1 MFLKEL
7 EIYGF
12 KSFAKKIKF
21 SFNSGITAIV
31 GPNGCGKSN
40 ITDAIR
46 WVLGEQ
52 NIRALRGKQ
61 LTDIIFS
68 GNHNEKPL
76 NVAEVSLVLNNSEKF
91 LPVDWEE
98 INIKR
103 RIYRSGETENFINGI
118 PCKLREIQELFMNTG
133 LGKNAYSIIAQ
144 GEIDLVLS
152 AKPSERRYL
161 FEEAASI
168 SKYKYEKQRTLKK
181 IEETDNNLDKII
193 NIISEIKNQLII
205 LEEEAKHLNKY
216 KICQEKIR
224 DLELFLIYQKY
235 NLYKT
240 NLSKIM
246 KKLELYEKNK
256 EKILINTKEQELKI
270 NTLNGEL
277 ISLKREQEK
286 YKYENYELNDRKKSI
301 QNEFNLMSQKK
312 IDFEKRLIDLNKE
325 IEDINQKISFLNKSK
340 KEINMNIL
348 KINKKLKDFNGKLS
362 DLEKEFKKKSKFIN
376 SITLTRNNFK
386 KVLKSFYEKE
396 LFLKEREIKYKTT
409 LNIINL
415 NLDKIRERKKLLEK
429 QLKVM
434 VKKENDC
441 RRIIKESGKNIE
453 RSQLKKN
460 EERIKEIESILN
472 RLRLSL
478 EKDNQGINLKEE
490 RRDILIKS
498 IKHYLKINED
508 KIELFYSKYNQGNPD
523 GICKKLIKLI
533 DYIPQKYEKIIEIAL
548 KENLNSIVVN
558 DIYFALNII
567 SSLPKNELNE
577 IKLMPLDLIKKAK
590 VLSED
595 KVKIHGENI
604 CGFADELITYSK
616 IYHDLFKVLLGN
628 ILIVEN
634 TQTAL
639 NFSKKY
645 LGKYKII
652 ALNSI
657 VIDFDG
663 SINIPLNTKGKQEN
677 VFYIEREIE
686 RLTKEI
692 ENLKIQVRK
701 NENSI
706 EEYNNIYNS
715 LTKENNEI
723 KKLLQENEKDNIN
736 KIDNLNKTIISIN
749 ELERTLKNLTSEE
762 DNILKEKK
770 IISKRYYIFEKKYNE
785 LSKYN
790 TNIDNTIK
798 IVNNII
804 IQKNNYVDNI
814 TKDVNNVNN
823 FILVNKEKM
832 INLRDKDENAS
843 SYLNE
848 YISDLEEKK
857 NIIKEYNKNLNMI
870 LNKIEEY
877 TVQLKKLNFQDSSF
891 IKKKDELKRIIQE
904 ETTLLKNS
912 IYEKDKQQKLY
923 EEIKDEKHKVE
934 ILEVQYQEKYENIEN
949 EVMKNYKLPVEKL
962 ILYNNKATSQKV
974 ANHKIDIL
982 RDNIL
987 KMGQINFDAESRY
1000 QNQLKRYNSLWEKY
1014 NEIYQARRSL
1024 AEIISEI
1031 DQIALKRF
1039 KETFDKV
1046 NIHFNNIFK
1055 KMFSGGE
1062 AKLFLSFEKDVLQ
1075 SGIDIIARP
1084 PGKRTQNIEL
1094 LSSGEKAI
1102 TAIALLLAL
1111 WKVNPSPFCFFDEI
1125 DTALDEVNAEKLAFL
1140 LKGEELNQPQLIIIT
1155 HQRSTMEA
1163 ADTLYGITMEESGIS
1178 KLVSVKFQN

>member
-40 ITDAIR
+40 ITDAVR

-52 NIRALRGKQ
+52 NIRSLRGKQ

-76 NVAEVSLVLNNSEKF
+76 NMAEVSLVLNNSERI
-91 LPVDWEE
+91 LPLDWEE

-133 LGKNAYSIIAQ
+133 LGKNAYSVIAQ

-152 AKPSERRYL
+152 AKPSDRRYL

-168 SKYKYEKQRTLKK
+168 SKYKYEKQRSLKK
-181 IEETDNNLDKII
+181 IEGIDNNLDNVI

-205 LEEEAKHLNKY
+205 LEKEAKHLNKY

-240 NLSKIM
+240 NLSKV
-246 KKLELYEKNK
+246 KKNLELCEINK
-256 EKILINTKEQELKI
+256 EKILINIKKQESKI
-270 NTLNGEL
+270 STLNEEL
-277 ISLKREQEK
+277 INLNQEQEK
-286 YKYENYELNDRKKSI
+286 YKYENYELKDRTKSI
-301 QNEFNLMSQKK
+301 QNESNLMSQKK
-312 IDFEKRLIDLNKE
+312 DDFEKRLIDLNKV
-325 IEDINQKISFLNKSK
+325 IEDINQKVSFLNKNK
-340 KEINMNIL
+340 KEININIL
-348 KINKKLKDFNGKLS
+348 KIDRNLKGFNNKLN
-362 DLEKEFKKKSKFIN
+362 DLEKEFKKKSTFLN
-376 SITLTRNNFK
+376 SIVLTRNNFK

-396 LFLKEREIKYKTT
+396 LFLKEKEIKYKTT
-409 LNIINL
+409 LNILNL
-415 NLDKIRERKKLLEK
+415 NLDKIREKKKLLEK

-434 VKKENDC
+434 IKKENDC
-441 RRIIKESGKNIE
+441 RKIIKESGKNIK
-453 RSQLKKN
+453 RSQLEKN
-460 EERIKEIESILN
+460 EARIKEIESILN
-472 RLRLSL
+472 KLRLSL

-490 RRDILIKS
+490 RRDILAKS

-508 KIELFYSKYNQGNPD
+508 KTELFYSKYKQENPD

-548 KENLNSIVVN
+548 MESLNSIVVN
-558 DIYFALNII
+558 DIYSAINII
-567 SSLPKNELNE
+567 SSLPKDKLNE

-590 VLSED
+590 ILLED
-595 KVKIHGENI
+595 KTKIHGENI
-604 CGFADELITYSK
+604 CGFADELITYNK
-616 IYHDLFKVLLGN
+616 MYHDLFEVLLGN
-628 ILIVEN
+628 ILIVED

-639 NFSKKY
+639 NFFQKY

-652 ALNSI
+652 TLNNM

-663 SINIPLNTKGKQEN
+663 SINISLNTKDKQEN

-686 RLTKEI
+686 KLTKEI
-692 ENLKIQVRK
+692 ENLKNQVRK
-701 NENSI
+701 NKNSI
-706 EEYNNIYNS
+706 EEYDNIYNS
-715 LTKENNEI
+715 LTKEINEI
-723 KKLLQENEKDNIN
+723 KILLQENEENTVN
-736 KIDNLNKTIISIN
+736 NLNNLNRTIISIV
-749 ELERTLKNLTSEE
+749 ELEKNLKNLSSDE

-770 IISKRYYIFEKKYNE
+770 IISKRYRIFEKNYNE
-785 LSKYN
+785 LSKYI
-790 TNIDNTIK
+790 TNINKTIK
-798 IVNNII
+798 TVNNII
-804 IQKNNYVDNI
+804 IQKNNYVNNI
-814 TKDVNNVNN
+814 TKDVNDVKN
-823 FILVNKEKM
+823 FILLNKEKL
-832 INLRDKDENAS
+832 INLRDKEENVS
-843 SYLNE
+843 SYIDE
-848 YISDLEEKK
+848 YTSDLEKKK
-857 NIIKEYNKNLNMI
+857 NSIKKYNKNLGMI
-870 LNKIEEY
+870 LNETKEHA
-877 TVQLKKLNFQDSSF
+877 VQLKKINLRDSHR
-891 IKKKDELKRIIQE
+891 IKKEDELKRIIQE
-904 ETTLLKNS
+904 KTTMLENS

-949 EVMKNYKLPVEKL
+949 EVIKNYKLPVEKL
-962 ILYNNKATSQKV
+962 ISYNNKSSSQKE
-974 ANHKIDIL
+974 ANHEIDIL
-982 RDNIL
+982 KDNIL
-987 KMGQINFDAESRY
+987 KMGQINFDAEIRY
-1000 QNQLKRYNSLWEKY
+1000 QNQLKRYDSLWEKY

-1024 AEIISEI
+1024 VEIISEI

-1039 KETFDKV
+1039 KETFDQVKI
-1046 NIHFNNIFK
+1046 NFNNIFK

-1062 AKLFLSFEKDVLQ
+1062 AKLFLSFEEDVLQ

-1125 DTALDEVNAEKLAFL
+1125 DTALDEVNAEKLVFL
-1140 LKGEELNQPQLIIIT
+1140 LKGEELNQSQLIIIT
-1155 HQRSTMEA
+1155 HQKSTMEA

-1178 KLVSVKFQN
+1178 KLVSIKFQN

>member
-40 ITDAIR
+40 ITDAVR

-52 NIRALRGKQ
+52 NIRSLRGKQ

-76 NVAEVSLVLNNSEKF
+76 NMAEVSLVLNNSERI

-133 LGKNAYSIIAQ
+133 LGKNAYSVIAQ

-152 AKPSERRYL
+152 AKPSDRRYL

-168 SKYKYEKQRTLKK
+168 SKYKYEKQRSLKK
-181 IEETDNNLDKII
+181 IEGMDNNLDNVI

-205 LEEEAKHLNKY
+205 LEKEAKHLNKY

-240 NLSKIM
+240 NLSKV
-246 KKLELYEKNK
+246 KKNLELCETNK
-256 EKILINTKEQELKI
+256 EKILINIKKQESKI
-270 NTLNGEL
+270 STLNEEL
-277 ISLKREQEK
+277 INLNREQEK
-286 YKYENYELNDRKKSI
+286 YKYENYELKDRTKSI
-301 QNEFNLMSQKK
+301 QNESNLMSQKK
-312 IDFEKRLIDLNKE
+312 DDFEKRLIDLNKV
-325 IEDINQKISFLNKSK
+325 IEDINQKISFLNKNK

-348 KINKKLKDFNGKLS
+348 KINRNLKGFNNKLN
-362 DLEKEFKKKSKFIN
+362 DLEKEFKKKSTFLN
-376 SITLTRNNFK
+376 SIILTRNNFK
-386 KVLKSFYEKE
+386 KALKSFYEKE
-396 LFLKEREIKYKTT
+396 LFLKEKEIKYKTT
-409 LNIINL
+409 LNILNL
-415 NLDKIRERKKLLEK
+415 NLDKIREKKKLLEK

-434 VKKENDC
+434 IKKENDC
-441 RRIIKESGKNIE
+441 RKIIKESGKNIK
-453 RSQLKKN
+453 RSQLEKN
-460 EERIKEIESILN
+460 EARIKEIESILN
-472 RLRLSL
+472 KLRLSL

-490 RRDILIKS
+490 RRDILAKS

-508 KIELFYSKYNQGNPD
+508 KTELFYSKYKQENPD

-548 KENLNSIVVN
+548 MESLNSIVVN
-558 DIYFALNII
+558 DIYSAINII
-567 SSLPKNELNE
+567 SSLPKDELNE

-590 VLSED
+590 ILLED
-595 KVKIHGENI
+595 KIKIHGENI
-604 CGFADELITYSK
+604 CGFADELITYNK
-616 IYHDLFKVLLGN
+616 MYNDLFEVLLGN

-639 NFSKKY
+639 NFFQKY

-652 ALNSI
+652 TLNNM

-663 SINIPLNTKGKQEN
+663 SINISLNTKDKQEN

-686 RLTKEI
+686 KLIKEI
-692 ENLKIQVRK
+692 ENLKNQVRK
-701 NENSI
+701 NKNSI
-706 EEYNNIYNS
+706 EEYDNIYNS

-723 KKLLQENEKDNIN
+723 KILLQENEENTVN
-736 KIDNLNKTIISIN
+736 NLNNLNRAIISIG
-749 ELERTLKNLTSEE
+749 ELEKNLKNLSSDE

-770 IISKRYYIFEKKYNE
+770 IISKRYCIFEKNYNE
-785 LSKYN
+785 LSKYI
-790 TNIDNTIK
+790 TNINKTIK
-798 IVNNII
+798 TVNNII
-804 IQKNNYVDNI
+804 IQKNNYVNNI
-814 TKDVNNVNN
+814 TKNVNDVNN
-823 FILVNKEKM
+823 FILLNKEKL
-832 INLRDKDENAS
+832 INLRDKEENVS
-843 SYLNE
+843 SYIDE
-848 YISDLEEKK
+848 YTSGLEEKK
-857 NIIKEYNKNLNMI
+857 NSIKKYNKNLGMI
-870 LNKIEEY
+870 LNEIKEH
-877 TVQLKKLNFQDSSF
+877 TVQLKKINLQDSHR

-904 ETTLLKNS
+904 KTTMLENS

-923 EEIKDEKHKVE
+923 EETKDKKHKVE

-949 EVMKNYKLPVEKL
+949 EVIKNYKLPVEKL
-962 ILYNNKATSQKV
+962 ISYSNKSSSQKE
-974 ANHKIDIL
+974 ANREIDIL
-982 RDNIL
+982 KDNIL
-987 KMGQINFDAESRY
+987 KMGQINFDAEIRY
-1000 QNQLKRYNSLWEKY
+1000 QNQLKRYDSLWEKY

-1024 AEIISEI
+1024 VEIISEI

-1039 KETFDKV
+1039 KETFDQVKI
-1046 NIHFNNIFK
+1046 NFNNIFK

-1062 AKLFLSFEKDVLQ
+1062 AKLFLSFEEDVLQ

-1125 DTALDEVNAEKLAFL
+1125 DTALDEVNAEKLVFL
-1140 LKGEELNQPQLIIIT
+1140 LKGEELNQSQLIIIT
-1155 HQRSTMEA
+1155 HQKSTMEA

-1178 KLVSVKFQN
+1178 KLVSIKFQN

>member
-40 ITDAIR
+40 ITDAVR

-52 NIRALRGKQ
+52 NIRSLRGKQ

-76 NVAEVSLVLNNSEKF
+76 NMAEVSLVLNNSERF

-133 LGKNAYSIIAQ
+133 LGKNAYSVIAQ

-152 AKPSERRYL
+152 AKPSDRRYL

-168 SKYKYEKQRTLKK
+168 SKYKYEKQRSLKK
-181 IEETDNNLDKII
+181 IEGIDNNLDNAI

-205 LEEEAKHLNKY
+205 LEKEAKHLNKY

-240 NLSKIM
+240 NLSKV
-246 KKLELYEKNK
+246 KKNLELCEINK
-256 EKILINTKEQELKI
+256 EKILINIKKQESKTS
-270 NTLNGEL
+270 TLNEEL
-277 ISLKREQEK
+277 INLNQEQEK
-286 YKYENYELNDRKKSI
+286 YKYENYELKDRTKSI
-301 QNEFNLMSQKK
+301 QNESNLMSQKK
-312 IDFEKRLIDLNKE
+312 DDFEKRLIDLNKV
-325 IEDINQKISFLNKSK
+325 IEDINQKISFLNKNK
-340 KEINMNIL
+340 KEININIL
-348 KINKKLKDFNGKLS
+348 KIDRNLKGFNNKLN
-362 DLEKEFKKKSKFIN
+362 DLEKEFKKKSTFLN
-376 SITLTRNNFK
+376 SIILTRNNFK

-396 LFLKEREIKYKTT
+396 LFLKEKEIKYKTT
-409 LNIINL
+409 LNILNL
-415 NLDKIRERKKLLEK
+415 NLDKIREKKKLLEK

-434 VKKENDC
+434 IKKENDC
-441 RRIIKESGKNIE
+441 RKIIKESGKNIK
-453 RSQLKKN
+453 RSQLEKN
-460 EERIKEIESILN
+460 EARIKEIESILN
-472 RLRLSL
+472 KLRLSL

-490 RRDILIKS
+490 RRDILTKS

-508 KIELFYSKYNQGNPD
+508 KTELFYSKYKQENPD

-548 KENLNSIVVN
+548 MESLNSIVVN
-558 DIYFALNII
+558 DIYSAINII
-567 SSLPKNELNE
+567 SSLPKDKLNE

-590 VLSED
+590 ILLED
-595 KVKIHGENI
+595 KIKIHGENI
-604 CGFADELITYSK
+604 CGFADELITYNK
-616 IYHDLFKVLLGN
+616 MYNDLFEVLLGN

-639 NFSKKY
+639 NFFQKY

-652 ALNSI
+652 TLNNM

-663 SINIPLNTKGKQEN
+663 SINISLNTKDKQEN

-686 RLTKEI
+686 KLIKEI
-692 ENLKIQVRK
+692 ENLKNQVRK
-701 NENSI
+701 NKNSI
-706 EEYNNIYNS
+706 EEYDNIYNS

-723 KKLLQENEKDNIN
+723 KILLQENEENTVN
-736 KIDNLNKTIISIN
+736 NLSNLNRAIISIG
-749 ELERTLKNLTSEE
+749 ELEKNLKNLSSDE

-770 IISKRYYIFEKKYNE
+770 IISKRYRIFEKNYNE
-785 LSKYN
+785 LSKYI
-790 TNIDNTIK
+790 TNINKTIK
-798 IVNNII
+798 TVNNII
-804 IQKNNYVDNI
+804 IQKNNYVNNI
-814 TKDVNNVNN
+814 TKNVNDVKN
-823 FILVNKEKM
+823 FILLNKEKL
-832 INLRDKDENAS
+832 INLRDKEENVS
-843 SYLNE
+843 SYIDE
-848 YISDLEEKK
+848 YTSGLEEKK
-857 NIIKEYNKNLNMI
+857 NNIKKYNKNLGMI
-870 LNKIEEY
+870 LNEIKEHA
-877 TVQLKKLNFQDSSF
+877 VQLKKINLQDSHR

-904 ETTLLKNS
+904 KTTMLENS

-923 EEIKDEKHKVE
+923 EEIKDKKHKVE

-949 EVMKNYKLPVEKL
+949 EVIKNYKLPVEKL
-962 ILYNNKATSQKV
+962 ISYSNKSSSQKE
-974 ANHKIDIL
+974 ANREIDIL
-982 RDNIL
+982 KDNIL
-987 KMGQINFDAESRY
+987 KMGQINFDAEIRY
-1000 QNQLKRYNSLWEKY
+1000 QNQLKRYDSLWEKY

-1024 AEIISEI
+1024 VEIISEI

-1039 KETFDKV
+1039 KETFDQVKI
-1046 NIHFNNIFK
+1046 NFNNIFK

-1062 AKLFLSFEKDVLQ
+1062 AKLFLSFEEDVLQ

-1125 DTALDEVNAEKLAFL
+1125 DTALDEVNAEKLAFM
-1140 LKGEELNQPQLIIIT
+1140 LKGEELNQSQLIIIT
-1155 HQRSTMEA
+1155 HQKSTMES

-1178 KLVSVKFQN
+1178 KLVSIKFQN

>member
-7 EIYGF
+7 EIHGF

-21 SFNSGITAIV
+21 SFNSGTTAIV

-40 ITDAIR
+40 ITDAVR

-52 NIRALRGKQ
+52 NIRSLRGKQ

-76 NVAEVSLVLNNSEKF
+76 NMAEVSLVLNNSEKI

-98 INIKR
+98 INVKR

-118 PCKLREIQELFMNTG
+118 PCRLREIQELFMNTG

-144 GEIDLVLS
+144 GEIDLILS
-152 AKPSERRYL
+152 AKPSDRRYL

-168 SKYKYEKQRTLKK
+168 SKYKYEKQRALKK
-181 IEETDNNLDKII
+181 IEEIDSSLDKVN
-193 NIISEIKNQLII
+193 NIIYEIKNQLVI

-224 DLELFLIYQKY
+224 DLELFLIYHKY

-240 NLSKIM
+240 NLSKFN
-246 KKLELYEKNK
+246 KKLELCEKNK
-256 EKILINTKEQELKI
+256 EKILINTKKQESRI
-270 NTLNGEL
+270 RTLNEEL
-277 ISLKREQEK
+277 VSLNREQEK
-286 YKYENYELNDRKKSI
+286 YKYENYEFSDRTKSI

-312 IDFEKRLIDLNKE
+312 IDLEKRLIDLNKE
-325 IEDINQKISFLNKSK
+325 VEDIGQKISFLNKNK
-340 KEINMNIL
+340 REININIL
-348 KINKKLKDFNGKLS
+348 KINRKLKDLNGKLS
-362 DLEKEFKKKSKFIN
+362 DLAKEFQKKLKFIN

-386 KVLKSFYEKE
+386 KILKSFYEKE

-409 LNIINL
+409 LNILNL
-415 NLDKIRERKKLLEK
+415 NLDKIREKKILLEK

-434 VKKENDC
+434 IKKESDC
-441 RRIIKESGKNIE
+441 QEIIKKSGKNVEEI
-453 RSQLKKN
+453 QFKKN

-472 RLRLSL
+472 KLRLSL

-490 RRDILIKS
+490 RKDILIKS
-498 IKHYLKINED
+498 IKHHLKINED
-508 KIELFYSKYNQGNPD
+508 KTELFYSKYNQENPD

-533 DYIPQKYEKIIEIAL
+533 DYIPEKYEKIIEIVL
-548 KENLNSIVVN
+548 KESLNSIVVN
-558 DIYFALNII
+558 DIYSALNVI

-595 KVKIHGENI
+595 KIKIHGENI
-604 CGFADELITYSK
+604 CGFADELIIYSE

-652 ALNSI
+652 SLNNM

-663 SINIPLNTKGKQEN
+663 SIHIPLNSKDKQEN
-677 VFYIEREIE
+677 VFYIEREIGK
-686 RLTKEI
+686 LTKEI

-701 NENSI
+701 NENFV
-706 EEYNNIYNS
+706 EEYGNIYNS
-715 LTKENNEI
+715 LIKENNEI
-723 KKLLQENEKDNIN
+723 KNLLQDNEKDTIKN
-736 KIDNLNKTIISIN
+736 IDNLNKTIIYIN
-749 ELERTLKNLTSEE
+749 ELERTLNNLSSEE
-762 DNILKEKK
+762 DNILKEEK
-770 IISKRYYIFEKKYNE
+770 IISKRYYIFEKNYNE
-785 LSKYN
+785 LSKHN
-790 TNIDNTIK
+790 KNI
-798 IVNNII
+798 NNII
-804 IQKNNYVDNI
+804 NIVNVVIVQKNNYIDNI
-814 TKDVNNVNN
+814 TKNINDINN
-823 FILVNKEKM
+823 LTMVNKEKL
-832 INLRDKDENAS
+832 INLKDKEDDVF
-843 SYLNE
+843 SYINE
-848 YISDLEEKK
+848 YISDLEKK
-857 NIIKEYNKNLNMI
+857 KKIIKEFNKNLNI
-870 LNKIEEY
+870 SLNKIEEY
-877 TVQLKKLNFQDSSF
+877 TVQLKKLDFQNSSC
-891 IKKKDELKRIIQE
+891 IKKKDELKRIVQE
-904 ETTLLKNS
+904 KTNLLES
-912 IYEKDKQQKLY
+912 SMYEKDKQQKLY
-923 EEIKDEKHKVE
+923 EKIKDEKHKVE
-934 ILEVQYQEKYENIEN
+934 ILEVQYKEKYENIAD
-949 EVMKNYKLPVEKL
+949 EVIKNYKLPLEKL
-962 ILYNNKATSQKV
+962 ILYNNKSSSQKE
-974 ANHKIDIL
+974 ANHKIDTL

-1000 QNQLKRYNSLWEKY
+1000 QKQLKRYNSLKEKY
-1014 NEIYQARRSL
+1014 NEIYKAKQHLIMA
-1024 AEIISEI
+1024 ISEI
-1031 DQIALKRF
+1031 DEIATDRF
-1039 KETFDKV
+1039 QETFDQIK
-1046 NIHFNNIFK
+1046 IHFNNIFK

-1062 AKLFLSFEKDVLQ
+1062 AKLFLNFEKDVLQ

-1094 LSSGEKAI
+1094 LSSGEKSI

-1125 DTALDEVNAEKLAFL
+1125 DSALDEVNAEKLAIL
-1140 LKGEELNQPQLIIIT
+1140 LKGEELNQSQLIIIT
-1155 HQRSTMEA
+1155 HQKSTMES

>member
-40 ITDAIR
+40 ITDAVR

-52 NIRALRGKQ
+52 NIRSLRGKQ

-76 NVAEVSLVLNNSEKF
+76 NLAEVSLVLNNSEKF

-118 PCKLREIQELFMNTG
+118 PCKLRDIQELFMNTG
-133 LGKNAYSIIAQ
+133 LGRNAYSIIAQ

-152 AKPSERRYL
+152 AKPSDLRYL

-205 LEEEAKHLNKY
+205 LEEEAKHLSKY
-216 KICQEKIR
+216 KICQEKVR

-240 NLSKIM
+240 NLSKIK
-246 KKLELYEKNK
+246 KKLELCEKNK
-256 EKILINTKEQELKI
+256 EKILINTKKQESKI
-270 NTLNGEL
+270 NTLNEEL
-277 ISLKREQEK
+277 ISLNREQEK
-286 YKYENYELNDRKKSI
+286 YKYENYKLNDRTKSI
-301 QNEFNLMSQKK
+301 QNEFNLISQKK
-312 IDFEKRLIDLNKE
+312 IGFEKRLIDLNKE
-325 IEDINQKISFLNKSK
+325 VEDINQKISFLNKDK

-348 KINKKLKDFNGKLS
+348 NKNKKLKDFNGKLS

-376 SITLTRNNFK
+376 SITLTRDNFK

-409 LNIINL
+409 LNILNL
-415 NLDKIRERKKLLEK
+415 NLDKIREKKKLLEK

-434 VKKENDC
+434 IKKENDC
-441 RRIIKESGKNIE
+441 RKIIKKSGKDIE
-453 RSQLKKN
+453 KSQLKKN

-478 EKDNQGINLKEE
+478 DKDSQGINLKEE
-490 RRDILIKS
+490 RRDILTKS
-498 IKHYLKINED
+498 IKNYLKTDED
-508 KIELFYSKYNQGNPD
+508 KIELFYSKYNRKNPD

-533 DYIPQKYEKIIEIAL
+533 DHIPQKYEKIIEIAL
-548 KENLNSIVVN
+548 KESLNSIVVN
-558 DIYFALNII
+558 DIYSALNVI

-577 IKLMPLDLIKKAK
+577 IKLMPLDLIKEAK
-590 VLSED
+590 VLSGD
-595 KVKIHGENI
+595 KVEIHGKNI

-616 IYHDLFKVLLGN
+616 IYQDLFKVLLGN
-628 ILIVEN
+628 ILIVED

-645 LGKYKII
+645 LGKYRII
-652 ALNSI
+652 ALNSM

-686 RLTKEI
+686 KLTKEI

-706 EEYNNIYNS
+706 EGYNDIYNS

-723 KKLLQENEKDNIN
+723 KKLLQENEKNTIN
-736 KIDNLNKTIISIN
+736 NIDNLNKTIISIN

-762 DNILKEKK
+762 ENILKEKK
-770 IISKRYYIFEKKYNE
+770 IISKRYYVSGKNYNM

-790 TNIDNTIK
+790 KNINNTIK

-804 IQKNNYVDNI
+804 IQRSNYVGNVTKNI
-814 TKDVNNVNN
+814 NDVNN
-823 FILVNKEKM
+823 FILVNEEKL
-832 INLRDKDENAS
+832 INLRDKDKNVS
-843 SYLNE
+843 SYLSE

-857 NIIKEYNKNLNMI
+857 SIIKEYNGNINMI
-870 LNKIEEY
+870 SKKIEEY
-877 TVQLKKLNFQDSSF
+877 TTQLKKLNLYDSSYV
-891 IKKKDELKRIIQE
+891 KKKDELKRIIQE
-904 ETTLLKNS
+904 KTVLLENL

-949 EVMKNYKLPVEKL
+949 EVIKNYKLPIEKL
-962 ILYNNKATSQKV
+962 ILYNNKASSQKE

-987 KMGQINFDAESRY
+987 KMGQINFDAEIRY

-1014 NEIYQARRSL
+1014 NEIYQAKQSL
-1024 AEIISEI
+1024 VKIISEI
-1031 DQIALKRF
+1031 DSIAIKRF
-1039 KETFDKV
+1039 KETFDQVK
-1046 NIHFNNIFK
+1046 IHFNNIFK

-1062 AKLFLSFEKDVLQ
+1062 AKLFLSFEKDILQ

-1125 DTALDEVNAEKLAFL
+1125 DTALDEVNAEKLTFL
-1140 LKGEELNQPQLIIIT
+1140 LKGEELNQSQLIIIT
-1155 HQRSTMEA
+1155 HQKSTMEA

>member
-40 ITDAIR
+40 ITDAVR

-52 NIRALRGKQ
+52 NIRSLRGKQ

-76 NVAEVSLVLNNSEKF
+76 NMAEVSLVLNNSERF

-133 LGKNAYSIIAQ
+133 LGKNAYSVIAQ

-152 AKPSERRYL
+152 AKPSDRRYL

-168 SKYKYEKQRTLKK
+168 SKYKYEKQRSLKK
-181 IEETDNNLDKII
+181 IEGIDNNLDNVI

-205 LEEEAKHLNKY
+205 LEKEAKHLNKY

-240 NLSKIM
+240 NLSKV
-246 KKLELYEKNK
+246 KKNLELCEINK
-256 EKILINTKEQELKI
+256 EKILINIKKQESKI
-270 NTLNGEL
+270 STLNEEL
-277 ISLKREQEK
+277 INLNREQEK
-286 YKYENYELNDRKKSI
+286 YKYENYELKDRTKSI
-301 QNEFNLMSQKK
+301 QNESNLMSQKK
-312 IDFEKRLIDLNKE
+312 DDFEKRLIDLNKV
-325 IEDINQKISFLNKSK
+325 IEDINQKISFLNKNK
-340 KEINMNIL
+340 KEININIL
-348 KINKKLKDFNGKLS
+348 KIDRNLKGFNNKLN
-362 DLEKEFKKKSKFIN
+362 DLEKEFKKKSTFLN
-376 SITLTRNNFK
+376 SIILTRNNFK

-396 LFLKEREIKYKTT
+396 LFLKEKEIKYKTT
-409 LNIINL
+409 LNILNL
-415 NLDKIRERKKLLEK
+415 NLDKIREKKKLLEK
-429 QLKVM
+429 QLKAM
-434 VKKENDC
+434 IKKENDC
-441 RRIIKESGKNIE
+441 RKIIKESGKNIK
-453 RSQLKKN
+453 RSQLEKN
-460 EERIKEIESILN
+460 EARIKKIESILN
-472 RLRLSL
+472 KLRLSL
-478 EKDNQGINLKEE
+478 EKNNQGINLREE
-490 RRDILIKS
+490 RRDILTKS

-508 KIELFYSKYNQGNPD
+508 KTELFYSKYKQENPN

-548 KENLNSIVVN
+548 MESLNSIVVN
-558 DIYFALNII
+558 DIYSAINII
-567 SSLPKNELNE
+567 SSLPKDKLNE

-590 VLSED
+590 ILLED
-595 KVKIHGENI
+595 KIKVHGENI
-604 CGFADELITYSK
+604 CGFADELITYNK
-616 IYHDLFKVLLGN
+616 MYNDLFEVLLGN

-639 NFSKKY
+639 NFFQKY

-652 ALNSI
+652 TLNNM

-663 SINIPLNTKGKQEN
+663 SINISLNTKDKQEN

-686 RLTKEI
+686 KLTKEI
-692 ENLKIQVRK
+692 ENLKNQVRK
-701 NENSI
+701 NKNSI
-706 EEYNNIYNS
+706 EEYDNIYNS
-715 LTKENNEI
+715 LTKEINEI
-723 KKLLQENEKDNIN
+723 KILLQENEENTVN
-736 KIDNLNKTIISIN
+736 NLNNLNRTIISIG
-749 ELERTLKNLTSEE
+749 ELEKNLKNLSSDE

-770 IISKRYYIFEKKYNE
+770 IISKRYRIFEKNYNE
-785 LSKYN
+785 LSKYI
-790 TNIDNTIK
+790 TNINKTIK
-798 IVNNII
+798 TVNNII
-804 IQKNNYVDNI
+804 IQKNNYVNNI
-814 TKDVNNVNN
+814 TKDVNDVKN
-823 FILVNKEKM
+823 FILLNKEKL
-832 INLRDKDENAS
+832 INLRDKEENVS
-843 SYLNE
+843 SYIDE
-848 YISDLEEKK
+848 YTSDLEEKK
-857 NIIKEYNKNLNMI
+857 NSIKKYNKNLGMI
-870 LNKIEEY
+870 LNEIGEH
-877 TVQLKKLNFQDSSF
+877 TVQLKKIDLQDSHR

-904 ETTLLKNS
+904 KTTMLENS
-912 IYEKDKQQKLY
+912 IYKKDKQQKLY
-923 EEIKDEKHKVE
+923 EEIKDKKHKVE

-949 EVMKNYKLPVEKL
+949 EVIKNYKLPVEKL
-962 ILYNNKATSQKV
+962 ISYSNKSSSQKE
-974 ANHKIDIL
+974 ANREIDIL
-982 RDNIL
+982 KDNIL
-987 KMGQINFDAESRY
+987 KMGQINFDAEIRY
-1000 QNQLKRYNSLWEKY
+1000 QNQLKRYDSLWEKY

-1024 AEIISEI
+1024 VEIISEI

-1039 KETFDKV
+1039 KETFDQVKI
-1046 NIHFNNIFK
+1046 NFNNIFK

-1062 AKLFLSFEKDVLQ
+1062 AKLFLSFEEDVLQ

-1125 DTALDEVNAEKLAFL
+1125 DTALDEVNAEKLAFM
-1140 LKGEELNQPQLIIIT
+1140 LKGEELNQSQLIIIT
-1155 HQRSTMEA
+1155 HQKSTMES

-1178 KLVSVKFQN
+1178 KLVSIKFQN

>member
-40 ITDAIR
+40 ITDAVR

-52 NIRALRGKQ
+52 NIRSLRGKQ

-76 NVAEVSLVLNNSEKF
+76 NMAEVSLVLNNSERF

-133 LGKNAYSIIAQ
+133 LGKNAYSVIAQ

-152 AKPSERRYL
+152 AKPSDRRYL

-168 SKYKYEKQRTLKK
+168 SKYKYEKQRSLKK
-181 IEETDNNLDKII
+181 IEGIDNNLDNAI

-205 LEEEAKHLNKY
+205 LEKEAKHLNKY

-240 NLSKIM
+240 NLSKV
-246 KKLELYEKNK
+246 KKNLELCEINK
-256 EKILINTKEQELKI
+256 EKILINIKKQESKTS
-270 NTLNGEL
+270 TLNEEL
-277 ISLKREQEK
+277 INLNQEQEK
-286 YKYENYELNDRKKSI
+286 YKYENYELKDRTKSI
-301 QNEFNLMSQKK
+301 QNESNLMSQKK
-312 IDFEKRLIDLNKE
+312 DDFEKRLIDLNKV
-325 IEDINQKISFLNKSK
+325 IEDINQKISFLNKNK
-340 KEINMNIL
+340 KEININIL
-348 KINKKLKDFNGKLS
+348 KIDRNLKGFNNKLN
-362 DLEKEFKKKSKFIN
+362 DLEKEFKKKSIFLN
-376 SITLTRNNFK
+376 SIILTRNNFK

-396 LFLKEREIKYKTT
+396 LFLKEKEIKYKTT
-409 LNIINL
+409 LNILNL
-415 NLDKIRERKKLLEK
+415 NLDKIREKKKLLEK

-434 VKKENDC
+434 IKKENDC
-441 RRIIKESGKNIE
+441 RKIIKESGKNIK
-453 RSQLKKN
+453 RSQLEKN
-460 EERIKEIESILN
+460 EARIKEIESILN
-472 RLRLSL
+472 KLRLSL

-490 RRDILIKS
+490 RRDILAKS

-508 KIELFYSKYNQGNPD
+508 KTELFYSKYKQENPD

-548 KENLNSIVVN
+548 MESLNSIVVN
-558 DIYFALNII
+558 DIYSAINII
-567 SSLPKNELNE
+567 SSLPKDKLNE

-590 VLSED
+590 ILLED
-595 KVKIHGENI
+595 KIKIHGENI
-604 CGFADELITYSK
+604 CGFADELITYNK
-616 IYHDLFKVLLGN
+616 MYNDLFEVLLGN

-639 NFSKKY
+639 NFFQKY

-652 ALNSI
+652 TLNNM

-663 SINIPLNTKGKQEN
+663 SINISLNTKDKQEN

-686 RLTKEI
+686 KLIKEI
-692 ENLKIQVRK
+692 ENLKNQVRK
-701 NENSI
+701 NKNSI
-706 EEYNNIYNS
+706 EEYDNIYNS

-723 KKLLQENEKDNIN
+723 KILLQENEENTVN
-736 KIDNLNKTIISIN
+736 NLNNLNRTIISIN
-749 ELERTLKNLTSEE
+749 ELERSLKNFTSEE

-770 IISKRYYIFEKKYNE
+770 IISKRYRIFEKNYNE
-785 LSKYN
+785 LSKYI
-790 TNIDNTIK
+790 TNINRTIK
-798 IVNNII
+798 TVNNII
-804 IQKNNYVDNI
+804 IQKNNYVNNI
-814 TKDVNNVNN
+814 TKNVNDVKN
-823 FILVNKEKM
+823 FILLNKEKL
-832 INLRDKDENAS
+832 INLRDKEENVS
-843 SYLNE
+843 SYIDE
-848 YISDLEEKK
+848 YTSGLEEKK
-857 NIIKEYNKNLNMI
+857 NSIKKYNKNLDMI
-870 LNKIEEY
+870 LNEIKEH
-877 TVQLKKLNFQDSSF
+877 TVQLKKINLQDSHR

-904 ETTLLKNS
+904 KTTMLENS

-923 EEIKDEKHKVE
+923 EEIKDKKHKVE

-949 EVMKNYKLPVEKL
+949 EVIKNYKLPVEKL
-962 ILYNNKATSQKV
+962 ISYSNKSSSQKE
-974 ANHKIDIL
+974 ANREIDIL
-982 RDNIL
+982 KDNIL
-987 KMGQINFDAESRY
+987 KMGQINFDAEIRY
-1000 QNQLKRYNSLWEKY
+1000 QNQLKRYDSLWEKY

-1024 AEIISEI
+1024 VEIISEI

-1039 KETFDKV
+1039 KETFDQVKI
-1046 NIHFNNIFK
+1046 NFNNIFK

-1062 AKLFLSFEKDVLQ
+1062 AKLFLSFEEDVLQ

-1125 DTALDEVNAEKLAFL
+1125 DTALDEVNAEKLVFL
-1140 LKGEELNQPQLIIIT
+1140 LKGEELNQSQLIIIT
-1155 HQRSTMEA
+1155 HQKSTMEA

-1178 KLVSVKFQN
+1178 KLVSIKFQN